1 MVNTFSDD
9 KKIYS
14 VDMMFAY
21 VNIFKPKT
29 INVKLSDLTKH
40 LEDNCWCDPEKKVN
54 KLTPLMVLD
63 NPTKYKNHMKRIK
76 EANLKYPIF
85 MYNDWIIDGM
95 HRITKAKLEGK
106 KSLKAINFSKNIFKK
121 FLINSKGEW
130 NKAVDLKEYE
140 LIQLFY
146 KKFCNK

>member
-1 MVNTFSDD
+1 
-9 KKIYS
+9 
-14 VDMMFAY
+14 
-21 VNIFKPKT
+21 
-29 INVKLSDLTKH
+29 
-40 LEDNCWCDPEKKVN
+40 
-54 KLTPLMVLD
+54 MVLD

-130 NKAVDLKEYE
+130 KKAVDLKEYE